1 MQDRGPEEYLAL
13 AQQAEQAADKIAG
26 DVAKQIWR
34 AIAHEYRALA
44 AEMLRQMQDEREH
57 RQKP

>member
-1 MQDRGPEEYLAL
+1 MAL
-13 AQQAEQAADKIAG
+13 AEHAEKAAEQIAG

-44 AEMLRQMQDEREH
+44 AETLKQMQDERGP
-57 RQKP
+57 KKDA

>member
-1 MQDRGPEEYLAL
+1 MPNRGPEEYLAL
-13 AQQAEQAADKIAG
+13 AEHAEKAAEQIAG

-44 AEMLRQMQDEREH
+44 AETLKQMQDERGP
-57 RQKP
+57 KKDA